1 MNRRDFIKISCT
13 TSLVLI
19 PALAVAADALVTS
32 DDPMGK
38 ALDYVSQST
47 VAGNSCANC
56 VQSRGDAGA
65 TALACNLFPG
75 KQVSATGLCKA
86 WSKKA

>member
-1 MNRRDFIKISCT
+1 MNRRDFIKLSGAA
-13 TSLVLI
+13 SLVLI

-32 DDPMGK
+32 DDPTGK
-38 ALDYVSQST
+38 ALGYVSQST

-56 VQSRGDAGA
+56 VQSKGDAGA
-65 TALACNLFPG
+65 ATLTCNLFPG

-86 WSKKA
+86 WSKRA